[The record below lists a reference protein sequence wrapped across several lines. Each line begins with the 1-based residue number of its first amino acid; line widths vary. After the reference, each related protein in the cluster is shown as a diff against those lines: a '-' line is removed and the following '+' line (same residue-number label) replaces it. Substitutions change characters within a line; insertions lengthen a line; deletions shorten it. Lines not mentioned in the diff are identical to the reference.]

1 MEEYANGSHIGFIRA
16 PQSTYVP
23 DLGSMTGK
31 KWMGNYGENVWC
43 CDTNLNHTKLYLYSQ
58 GKRDTSLNCTK
69 IVVGDRFG
77 VKLNMKEKTCE
88 VLHNGKN
95 LGVVFRD
102 LPSEVSPAVS
112 SGYNQK
118 GKIRFVKG
126 RRRRV

>member
-1 MEEYANGSHIGFIRA
+1 MEEYSNCSHIGFIRA

-23 DLGSMTGK
+23 DLGSLNE
-31 KWMGNYGENVWC
+31 KWMGNYGENAWC
-43 CDTNLNHTKLYLYSQ
+43 CTKAGLGSTSWSGYSQ
-58 GKRDTSLNCTK
+58 GFSSRTLKCQK

-102 LPSEVSPAVS
+102 LPSEISPAVS
-112 SGYNQK
+112 SASANHK
-118 GKIRFVKG
+118 GRIRFVKG
-126 RRRRV
+126 RRV